1 MKKINENRAITL
13 IALII
18 TVIVILILAS
28 ISTTEG
34 VGLIKKVKKENII
47 TNMIMIKSKAKVFA
61 EEVNAKVWN
70 SANKSS
76 DRERIFQEQYNM
88 QKISNEPNIISQITT
103 DINDSNGCECYQIQ
117 IETLHIMGLDD
128 LANTSDNDEYIVVY
142 NSEDFTKLEVLHK
155 NDKGNYDTLTNLQE
169 E

>member
-1 MKKINENRAITL
+1 
-13 IALII
+13 
-18 TVIVILILAS
+18 
-28 ISTTEG
+28 
-34 VGLIKKVKKENII
+34 
-47 TNMIMIKSKAKVFA
+47 MIMIKSKAKVFA

-128 LANTSDNDEYIVVY
+128 LANTSDN
-142 NSEDFTKLEVLHK
+142 
-155 NDKGNYDTLTNLQE
+155 
-169 E
+169 